1 MPFTSIAA
9 IFGTSLLVGLTGALS
24 PGPLTTLA
32 IREGVRRGPWAG
44 PMLAFGHGVLELA
57 VVAGLALGL
66 NQVLGHDAVA
76 VTIAAVGGLFLLW
89 LGWRIIWTARRQELR
104 IEADSVGDEIASGGE
119 AGRRLAAALSVGA
132 MPSPRQVGTL
142 ALLGLAVSLANPFW
156 AIWWITIGSAY
167 IAEALD
173 HGTVGVLSFYGGHI
187 LADLGWLTI
196 IAVALS
202 SGRRIMSTRAYQ
214 GILIACGAFLLGL
227 GLWFLWSIRGFLS

>member
-1 MPFTSIAA
+1 MPFASLAA
-9 IFGTSLLVGLTGALS
+9 IFGTSLVVSLTGALS

-44 PMLAFGHGVLELA
+44 PILALGHGVLELA
-57 VVAGLALGL
+57 VVFGLALGL

-76 VTIAAVGGLFLLW
+76 VTIAAGGGLFLLW
-89 LGWRIIWTARRQELR
+89 LGWRIIWTAPRQELR
-104 IEADSVGDEIASGGE
+104 IEAPSSVDEAESSGVPGHH
-119 AGRRLAAALSVGA
+119 LAATANVGA
-132 MPSPRQVGTL
+132 LPSLRQVGTL
-142 ALLGLAVSLANPFW
+142 ALFGLAVSLANPFW

-173 HGTVGVLSFYGGHI
+173 HGTAGVLSFYGGHI

-214 GILIACGAFLLGL
+214 GILIVCGAFLLGL
-227 GLWFLWSIRGFLS
+227 GLWFLWSIRSFI